1 MINIRDF
8 IKDIIKKVF
17 GITVIQKIFVNILY
31 FYCWLVYKTS
41 KLTLV
46 GTDKLETVLLKNKP
60 FLLMTWHGRFGLLG
74 HIFKYYFCDRLHLNI
89 KKFYTLN
96 SKHRDGMIGHL
107 FSQQLG
113 YNSILGSTVEK
124 ISKNRVKK
132 DTTKFG
138 SFGAIVSIMREL
150 QKGAG
155 IFITPDGPRG
165 PANKVNGKMV
175 EIAKKYNTTVLTIA
189 LSYSKKYI
197 LHSWDK
203 MQIPL
208 PFGKIYMEVVDVIDT
223 NVDTDVEA
231 TNKLIENQLN
241 KIFINDKK
249 IENDEI

>member
-8 IKDIIKKVF
+8 IKDITKKIF
-17 GITVIQKIFVNILY
+17 AITAVQKIFVNILY

-41 KLTLV
+41 KLTVV

-74 HIFKYYFCDRLHLNI
+74 HIFKYYFCNRLKLDGRR
-89 KKFYTLN
+89 FYALI
-96 SKHRDGMIGHL
+96 SKHRDGLIGHL
-107 FSQQLG
+107 FSQKLG
-113 YNSILGSTVEK
+113 YNSIAGSTVEK
-124 ISKNRVKK
+124 ISRNGLKK
-132 DTTKFG
+132 DRTKFG

-150 QKGAG
+150 KEGAG
-155 IFITPDGPRG
+155 VFITPDGPRG
-165 PANKVNGKMV
+165 PACQINSKIVN
-175 EIAKKYNTTVLTIA
+175 IAKKYDTVILTIA

-208 PFGKIYMEVVDVIDT
+208 PFGKIYMEVVDAIDT
-223 NVDTDVEA
+223 NIDTDVEA